1 MPIRPYLYC
10 LFVFLFSFSS
20 FSQETNTTVVAEIK
34 TQSLAE
40 FVKVDATANSKT
52 ELIKPIR
59 YVLYVYRE
67 DVDGNVKR
75 AESSN
80 NVVLQPNAQLTI
92 ASEIFN
98 RNETDQ
104 ITFVLLLYDDKD
116 KLIGRDRKV
125 VLNDKEAE
133 QKTEEVV
140 KSEDDIYA
148 GLLRGI
154 ITEDTKTKPGRDF
167 YIEFSS
173 LYRLQQINGIEVVKV
188 FERFSFGRSTIM
200 EVQVGNTVVH
210 RFFTQPRREF
220 LQEQAK
226 IAIVGVSRYFAN
238 LERNKNYV
246 RRY

>member
-1 MPIRPYLYC
+1 
-10 LFVFLFSFSS
+10 
-20 FSQETNTTVVAEIK
+20 
-34 TQSLAE
+34 
-40 FVKVDATANSKT
+40 
-52 ELIKPIR
+52 
-59 YVLYVYRE
+59 
-67 DVDGNVKR
+67 VDGNVKR

-188 FERFSFGRSTIM
+188 FERFSFVRINIM
-200 EVQVGNTVVH
+200 EVQVGNTFVH

>member
-1 MPIRPYLYC
+1 MPNRPTLYFS
-10 LFVFLFSFSS
+10 LFFLFSNLG

-67 DVDGNVKR
+67 DAEGNVKR
-75 AESSN
+75 AENSEN
-80 NVVLQPNAQLTI
+80 LVLQPNEQLTI

-104 ITFVLLLYDDKD
+104 ITLVLLLYDEKD

-133 QKTEEVV
+133 QIAQKEV

-220 LQEQAK
+220 LLEQAK
-226 IAIVGVSRYFAN
+226 IAIVNVSRYFAN
-238 LERNKNYV
+238 LERSKNYI
-246 RRY
+246 RQY